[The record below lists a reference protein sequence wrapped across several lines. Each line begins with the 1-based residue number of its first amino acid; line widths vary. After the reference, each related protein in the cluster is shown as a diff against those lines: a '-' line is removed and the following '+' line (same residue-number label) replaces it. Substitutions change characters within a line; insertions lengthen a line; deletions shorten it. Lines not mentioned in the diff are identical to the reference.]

1 MTKAFSSQ
9 EGRRNNNNKWQGN
22 RGRFQRWRSKSS
34 RNYYYQ
40 VTNSPDADGEEPGD
54 DYEEHIDE
62 EADYVDTRYTREE
75 VYEAYEKYLGAQD
88 SRGWDDFPVEDSA
101 WEDQPDL
108 YDFIARRH
116 ESKHREQTRSELSE
130 IRSAL
135 RDLYAQQQKMEQMQ
149 AHILTFLK
157 QESLKCATTVPFA
170 PPPNVHIEPRK
181 VEPVASTSK
190 QPESLRPENPP
201 LKSVAGCVGLVCNG
215 DKQPVSHFVRVL
227 SGALINK
234 HVIKDAV
241 YLRFGDK
248 CVRIPSGTRQFDLAE
263 DLVWCDCQ
271 IPGMPAVSLSNLK
284 IPVVGLR
291 IGIQDSVNNILS
303 TSTVNGLTE
312 EDLQHGLSTT
322 SGSCGAPIVSETGV
336 VGFHR
341 ADGLAC
347 RVTEKMMLFFRG
359 AAGGNG
365 PALGKR
371 EAAHPHRKWS
381 HRK

>member
-1 MTKAFSSQ
+1 
-9 EGRRNNNNKWQGN
+9 
-22 RGRFQRWRSKSS
+22 
-34 RNYYYQ
+34 
-40 VTNSPDADGEEPGD
+40 
-54 DYEEHIDE
+54 
-62 EADYVDTRYTREE
+62 
-75 VYEAYEKYLGAQD
+75 
-88 SRGWDDFPVEDSA
+88 
-101 WEDQPDL
+101 
-108 YDFIARRH
+108 
-116 ESKHREQTRSELSE
+116 
-130 IRSAL
+130 
-135 RDLYAQQQKMEQMQ
+135 
-149 AHILTFLK
+149 
-157 QESLKCATTVPFA
+157 
-170 PPPNVHIEPRK
+170 
-181 VEPVASTSK
+181 
-190 QPESLRPENPP
+190 
-201 LKSVAGCVGLVCNG
+201 
-215 DKQPVSHFVRVL
+215 
-227 SGALINK
+227 
-234 HVIKDAV
+234 
-241 YLRFGDK
+241 
-248 CVRIPSGTRQFDLAE
+248 
-263 DLVWCDCQ
+263 
-271 IPGMPAVSLSNLK
+271 MPAVSLSNLK